1 MVSLKTPLW
10 IWDIP
15 NSKKTKWMQLQDHM
29 LRLIALCM
37 WHFHH
42 AVWVMDHAGILL
54 TDEEAQEGFDLGGKS

>member
-1 MVSLKTPLW
+1 
-10 IWDIP
+10 
-15 NSKKTKWMQLQDHM
+15 MQLQDHM